1 MGLACAPSVASKSTT
16 GTTVAAEDSAE
27 PVGGDT
33 SSGDNGNGNGSGDG
47 ETGTTGDSGGS
58 GTTDDSGGSGT
69 TDGTTDSTGGDD
81 GTETGGDDGTE
92 TGGDDGTET
101 GGDDG
106 TETDGCTIAVPAG
119 ANVYT
124 GNATSSTAGEWA
136 LVCGSGTVSFS
147 GTGVSVAVLS
157 GAGVVIGGS
166 GSEVWLE
173 GSADIANLS
182 DGLTLH
188 TTSSARVVDNGTNTV
203 LDTCDEVVID
213 TSAVDT
219 SGC

>member
-92 TGGDDGTET
+92 T
-101 GGDDG
+101 
-106 TETDGCTIAVPAG
+106 DGCTIAVPAG

-147 GTGVSVAVLS
+147 GSGVSVAVLS

-188 TTSSARVVDNGTNTV
+188 TTSSSRVVDNGTNTV

>member
-1 MGLACAPSVASKSTT
+1 VAGKSTA

-27 PVGGDT
+27 PVGGD
-33 SSGDNGNGNGSGDG
+33 SSVGSDSNGSGDG
-47 ETGTTGDSGGS
+47 ETGTPGDTGGS
-58 GTTDDSGGSGT
+58 GPTNDSGGSGT
-69 TDGTTDSTGGDD
+69 TDGTTDSTGADD
-81 GTETGGDDGTE
+81 RTD
-92 TGGDDGTET
+92 T

-147 GTGVSVAVLS
+147 GSGVSVAVLS